1 VRYWKGQLRPAQRKR
16 RFDFTAAHCCRS
28 RSRSE
33 TLGIAT
39 PFQFGTGTEISEA
52 LAILGDAGKDPI
64 VKLRR
69 ELLASEL
76 NFVSGNGLVGQED
89 LHEVLIIYGE
99 ELLAPAP
106 APTAGSIIPMA
117 SRVPSETEGAG
128 DMFEP

>member
-1 VRYWKGQLRPAQRKR
+1 LLSFLQQI
-16 RFDFTAAHCCRS
+16 
-28 RSRSE
+28 E

-39 PFQFGTGTEISEA
+39 PFQFGTGTEVSEA
-52 LAILGDAGKDPI
+52 LAILGAGGNDPI

-99 ELLAPAP
+99 ELLAPTP
-106 APTAGSIIPMA
+106 APTAGLIIPMA
-117 SRVPSETEGAG
+117 SRVPSETEEAG
-128 DMFEP
+128 NMFGVMNGSTGGGGTED